1 MVGSL
6 LGLGLGV
13 LLEWYVIDVVLL
25 DESGFS
31 FPLCIAWSEVGLVLA
46 LSVGLA
52 TTVGL
57 WPAWQATRVRLA
69 EALAYE

>member
-1 MVGSL
+1 
-6 LGLGLGV
+6 
-13 LLEWYVIDVVLL
+13 VIDIVLL

-31 FPLCIAWSEVGLVLA
+31 FPLCVAWREAGLVLA

-57 WPAWQATRVRLA
+57 WPAWQATRISLA
-69 EALAYE
+69 EALACE